1 MNESMSYARAVLNR
15 QIRLVRKSLAVAAA
29 LCAFGCTTARN
40 VSLVENSDP
49 ASRPREIEVLSRGAT
64 YVVFRPTIAGDS
76 LHGWSDYGR
85 TRAVAFALSD
95 IQRARA
101 NQFSGGRT
109 ALAIGAGTAAALGLW
124 ILAIMSSGG
133 IAPSY

>member
-1 MNESMSYARAVLNR
+1 MSYARNVLNR

-29 LCAFGCTTARN
+29 LSAFGCTTARN

-49 ASRPREIEVLSRGAT
+49 SSRPREIEVVSRGGRYA
-64 YVVFRPTIAGDS
+64 VFRPTVAGDS
-76 LHGWSDYGR
+76 LRGWSDYGR

-95 IQRARA
+95 IQRARVT
-101 NQFSGGRT
+101 QFSGGRT
-109 ALAIGAGTAAALGLW
+109 ALAIGGVTVAALGLW

-133 IAPSY
+133 ISPSY